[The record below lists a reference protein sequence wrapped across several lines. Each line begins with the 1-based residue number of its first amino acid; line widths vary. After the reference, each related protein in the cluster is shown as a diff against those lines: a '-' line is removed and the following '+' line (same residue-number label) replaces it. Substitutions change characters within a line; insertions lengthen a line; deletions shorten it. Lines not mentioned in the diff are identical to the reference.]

1 MILKKFRGGLVMILF
16 LLGLFIGCMLG
27 AIIMS
32 CLVAGKND
40 DITSGRE

>member
-1 MILKKFRGGLVMILF
+1 MLLF

-32 CLVAGKND
+32 CLVAVKMT
-40 DITSGRE
+40 I

>member
-1 MILKKFRGGLVMILF
+1 MILF

-32 CLVAGKND
+32 CLAVGKND